1 MDKECQQRN
10 VNDKK
15 KKKNQKKI
23 PELKFQGSVN

>member
-15 KKKNQKKI
+15 KKKSEENSRIKI
-23 PELKFQGSVN
+23 PGKC

>member
-15 KKKNQKKI
+15 KKKKKSEENSRIKI
-23 PELKFQGSVN
+23 PGKC

>member
-10 VNDKK
+10 VNDK